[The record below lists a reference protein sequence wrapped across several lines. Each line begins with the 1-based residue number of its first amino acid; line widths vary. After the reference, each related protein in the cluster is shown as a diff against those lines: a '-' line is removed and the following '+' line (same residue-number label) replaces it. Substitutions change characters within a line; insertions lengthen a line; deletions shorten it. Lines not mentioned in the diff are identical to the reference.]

1 MTIDEAMAALEQA
14 GTAQNRKVYAR
25 HGVGEKMFGVS
36 YAVLGKLK
44 KAIKTDHQLAKGL
57 WSTGNHDAQ
66 VLATMVADPQAMTS
80 KQIDD
85 WIKGVDDPPLAGAFA
100 GVVAKTRFAAR
111 KATRWCQSRN
121 ELIGCTGWTTVS
133 FLTTEYD
140 PKDDDYFRP
149 FLETIENDIHGCQN
163 RVREAM
169 NRTLIAIG
177 CRSPALR
184 KEAER
189 VAKAVGK
196 VDIDH
201 GETGCRTPDAAAY
214 IKKTWDQR
222 KVKARKSVR
231 KKNC

>member
-1 MTIDEAMAALEQA
+1 MTINEAMAALEQA

-25 HGVGEKMFGVS
+25 HGVGENQFGVS

-44 KAIKTDHQLAKGL
+44 KAIRTDHHLAEQL
-57 WSTGNHDAQ
+57 WDTGNHDAR

-85 WIKGVDDPPLAGAFA
+85 WISDVDNPPLAGAFA
-100 GVVAKTRFAAR
+100 GVIAKTRFAAK
-111 KATRWCQSRN
+111 KAARWCQSRN
-121 ELIGCTGWTTVS
+121 ELVGCTGWTTVS
-133 FLTTEYD
+133 FLTTEQD
-140 PKDDDYFRP
+140 AGEDDWFRP
-149 FLETIENDIHGCQN
+149 FLETIENDIHGSQN

-189 VAKAVGK
+189 VAKVVGK

-201 GETGCRTPDAAAY
+201 GETGCKTPDAAAY
-214 IKKTWDQR
+214 IKKTWDHR
-222 KVKARKSVR
+222 RAKGKKGARK
-231 KKNC
+231 KG